1 MLNLKSRSNC
11 ISLYSFED
19 KSGTDSNRLLLSSGR
34 WSKFTAYLSLCAFSR
49 ITFEK
54 LSDSATFTFHKTLKQ
69 NGWIRLCKSEIFNH
83 PKCVQ
88 YTRKMRKN
96 KQRNRHRVATL
107 NQIPSFP
114 NPTDNNLIYSEPISK
129 ISDWSSSIVIQ
140 SDLPST
146 KASYGWRQGSVAR
159 PYRNRFTSRADAAGR
174 SNWTTARY
182 QTDYGTCRQPPE

>member
-1 MLNLKSRSNC
+1 MRLSHFIRHSNRMAVSASANLKSLIIQSV
-11 ISLYSFED
+11 YSTHA
-19 KSGTDSNRLLLSSGR
+19 K
-34 WSKFTAYLSLCAFSR
+34 
-49 ITFEK
+49 
-54 LSDSATFTFHKTLKQ
+54 
-69 NGWIRLCKSEIFNH
+69 
-83 PKCVQ
+83 V
-88 YTRKMRKN
+88 KMRKN

-107 NQIPSFP
+107 NQIPPFP

-174 SNWTTARY
+174 SNWTTAH
-182 QTDYGTCRQPPE
+182 YGTCRQPPE